1 MLGSV
6 LGNAHIPR
14 IPAGLGRQPASRILA
29 HLQLASKTP
38 SIWRDLEV
46 SFAPPCA
53 GTTDPCGG
61 GLTRVRSPRS
71 EGAGPRVTRSSFGSA
86 TRAPRGG
93 WRGAA
98 GPGCR
103 RRRSGCCACR
113 FSRPA
118 GPPRPSWSPAAPA
131 GIVDARG
138 AAAGPGEPRRRA
150 TPGPRRAVTISP
162 IRAFLS
168 PSKPSHIPHDAADQV
183 PRPLAATLCTFA
195 DEQHSAAFPA
205 SAIEPQVRPM
215 RLSGTTRGVS
225 PPRPTPEPAPKHRI
239 LPGGVH
245 RAPTASVEEF
255 RDRKWAAPAHR
266 VLENE
271 GVQAHCAARRSD
283 VRTRRANPR
292 PNRLDIGLSTRPR
305 SKASASCSPK
315 RVAVPRPK
323 ISKLKALLYGCSTV
337 CPGQR
342 EL

>member
-1 MLGSV
+1 MLSSSH
-6 LGNAHIPR
+6 ASC
-14 IPAGLGRQPASRILA
+14 LGRQPASRILA

-71 EGAGPRVTRSSFGSA
+71 EGAGPRVTAGTRSSFGSA

-113 FSRPA
+113 VSRPA
-118 GPPRPSWSPAAPA
+118 GPPRPPWSPAAPA

-162 IRAFLS
+162 IRVFLS
-168 PSKPSHIPHDAADQV
+168 PRKPSHIPHDAADQV
-183 PRPLAATLCTFA
+183 PRPLGATLCTFA
-195 DEQHSAAFPA
+195 DGQHSAAFPA

-225 PPRPTPEPAPKHRI
+225 PSRPTPEPAPKHRI
-239 LPGGVH
+239 VPGDFH
-245 RAPTASVEEF
+245 RAPTGSVEEF

-283 VRTRRANPR
+283 GVTCGLAAPIRAQI
-292 PNRLDIGLSTRPR
+292 DSTWAEYEAEKQSFGVMLSQAGCRA
-305 SKASASCSPK
+305 KAQDCQA
-315 RVAVPRPK
+315 
-323 ISKLKALLYGCSTV
+323 KALLYGCSTV